1 MAKPPEPDAEETRS
15 GFRSGEGADSVMRH
29 LMAAAS
35 RRQRRKAPIP
45 DSRLP
50 SQLPPEDDG
59 GIDIPLPPA

>member
-1 MAKPPEPDAEETRS
+1 MARPPAFDADETRS

-35 RRQRRKAPIP
+35 RRQRRKAPLQ

-59 GIDIPLPPA
+59 GVDILLPPG

>member
-1 MAKPPEPDAEETRS
+1 
-15 GFRSGEGADSVMRH
+15 MRH

-35 RRQRRKAPIP
+35 RLQRRKAPIP